1 MNRITLFLALVLLV
15 ATSAFAQQEPFVVSH
30 LFLKVNHAYTL
41 IGDVEAETDG
51 RAYIWLDDYEVKIY
65 YSNISVQELKF
76 EGEVRVG
83 DMEGLKFWLQKVRNT
98 LTDEVLDFTIFTQ
111 DKRPNHRFIIL
122 EYADGFK
129 KTLDCEVISAKHY

>member
-1 MNRITLFLALVLLV
+1 LFLALVLLV
-15 ATSAFAQQEPFVVSH
+15 ATSAIAQQEPFVVSH

-51 RAYIWLDDYEVKIY
+51 GAYIWLDDYEVKIY

-111 DKRPNHRFIIL
+111 DKRPNHRWL
-122 EYADGFK
+122 
-129 KTLDCEVISAKHY
+129 